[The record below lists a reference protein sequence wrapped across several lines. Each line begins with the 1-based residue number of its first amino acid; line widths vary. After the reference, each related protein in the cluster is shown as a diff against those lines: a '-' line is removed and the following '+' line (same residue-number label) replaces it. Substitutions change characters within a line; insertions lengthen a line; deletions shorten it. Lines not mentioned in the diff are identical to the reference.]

1 MRSSDRDGPFFLRL
15 RGAPDHSRVS
25 EVTRSPRAVSDAGAK
40 LSLARAARSRDGEWS
55 ADDYDV
61 FEGNRQVGRVMLT
74 TRGPQGMPWFW
85 TITARPEST
94 QNRGYAVSCEQAM
107 REFKA
112 RWANPARF

>member
-1 MRSSDRDGPFFLRL
+1 MHPSDQDGPYFLPL
-15 RGAPDHSRVS
+15 RGTPDHSPRSEAAKTPRTVS
-25 EVTRSPRAVSDAGAK
+25 NAAAR
-40 LSLARAARSRDGEWS
+40 LSLARAARNRDGEWS

-61 FEGNRQVGRVMLT
+61 FEGNRQVGRIVLT
-74 TRGPQGMPWFW
+74 TGGPQGMPWFW

-107 REFKA
+107 REFRA